1 MQIKILIVDDV
12 QANLIALRALLEVV
26 NKDFVIKEAL
36 NGEEALEQVLNDK
49 IDLIILDIQMPIMD
63 GFEVA
68 KFLKSNNLTKDI
80 PIIFLTA
87 AFKSDDFMAKGFDLG
102 AVDYLTKPINENL
115 FINRISLYTK
125 LIIERNNNMI
135 KDKLMFQQSKM
146 ASMGEM
152 LSNIAHQWRQPL
164 SSISTTASGLSLLR
178 DSEQLSEKDLMSGL
192 DNIVEVTQY
201 LSQTIDDFR
210 TFFKQDKDKSEFN
223 VARLLNKSIS
233 IIQNIYK
240 KYNIHIISNFDK
252 TLNMRTYKNELIQV
266 FMTLLTNAKDALYD
280 IEGDKLV
287 FVEILSDA
295 DNIIIKIRDNADGIP
310 LDIIDKI
317 FDPYFTTKHQTQG
330 TGIGLFIANEIIV
343 NHMKAKITAKNV
355 SYEHNHKVYIGAEFV
370 LTLASGVDQKA
381 CNILNAY

>member
-87 AFKSDDFMAKGFDLG
+87 AFKSDDFMEKGFDLG

-164 SSISTTASGLSLLR
+164 SSISTTASGLALLR
-178 DSEQLSEKDLMSGL
+178 DNEQLSEKDLMSGL

-240 KYNIHIISNFDK
+240 KYNIHIISNFDE

-266 FMTLLTNAKDALYD
+266 FMTLLTNAKDALHD
-280 IEGDKLV
+280 IEGEKLV

-317 FDPYFTTKHQTQG
+317 FEPYFTTKHQTQG

-343 NHMKAKITAKNV
+343 NHMKGKITAKNV

-370 LTLASGVDQKA
+370 LTLACGVDQKA
-381 CNILNAY
+381 CNILSAY

>member
-1 MQIKILIVDDV
+1 MHIKILIVDDV

-87 AFKSDDFMAKGFDLG
+87 AFKSDDFMEKGFDLG

-164 SSISTTASGLSLLR
+164 SSISTTASGLALLR

-223 VARLLNKSIS
+223 VARLLNKSI
-233 IIQNIYK
+233 IIIKNIYK
-240 KYNIHIISNFDK
+240 K
-252 TLNMRTYKNELIQV
+252 
-266 FMTLLTNAKDALYD
+266 
-280 IEGDKLV
+280 
-287 FVEILSDA
+287 
-295 DNIIIKIRDNADGIP
+295 
-310 LDIIDKI
+310 
-317 FDPYFTTKHQTQG
+317 
-330 TGIGLFIANEIIV
+330 
-343 NHMKAKITAKNV
+343 
-355 SYEHNHKVYIGAEFV
+355 
-370 LTLASGVDQKA
+370 
-381 CNILNAY
+381 

>member
-87 AFKSDDFMAKGFDLG
+87 AFKSDDFMEKGFDLG

-164 SSISTTASGLSLLR
+164 SSISTTASGLALLR

-266 FMTLLTNAKDALYD
+266 FMTLLTNAKDALHD
-280 IEGDKLV
+280 IEGEKLV

-317 FDPYFTTKHQTQG
+317 FEPYFTTKHQTQG

-343 NHMKAKITAKNV
+343 NHMKGKITAKNV
-355 SYEHNHKVYIGAEFV
+355 SYEHNHEIYIGAEFV
-370 LTLASGVDQKA
+370 LTLACGVDQKA
-381 CNILNAY
+381 CNILSAY

>member
-87 AFKSDDFMAKGFDLG
+87 AFKSDDFMEKGFDLG

-164 SSISTTASGLSLLR
+164 SSISTTASGLALLR

-240 KYNIHIISNFDK
+240 KYNIHIISNFDE

-266 FMTLLTNAKDALYD
+266 FMTLLTNAKDALHD
-280 IEGDKLV
+280 IEGEKLV

-317 FDPYFTTKHQTQG
+317 FEPYFTTKHQTQG

-343 NHMKAKITAKNV
+343 NHMKGKITAKNV

-370 LTLASGVDQKA
+370 LTLACGVDQKA
-381 CNILNAY
+381 CNILSAY